1 MDKLMKDLLKE
12 AHDHGFSIGQ
22 SMLGWSAEKS
32 WVEFLRQNNI
42 PVITEDEIRDQVARK
57 AIQLRDQGHSYRSIA
72 SILGYVHPQSI
83 KNLIYWY
90 EKRQAKKSTTSP
102 AGEKEGDNA

>member
-1 MDKLMKDLLKE
+1 MDKLTKDLLKE

-22 SMLGWSAEKS
+22 SMLGWNQDKS

-42 PVITEDEIRDQVARK
+42 PLVTEDEIRDQNAKK
-57 AIQLRDQGHSYRSIA
+57 AIQLQGQGHALRSIA
-72 SILGYVHPQSI
+72 SILGYDHPQSI

-90 EKRQAKKSTTSP
+90 NKRQAKRNKQ
-102 AGEKEGDNA
+102 KDNDRPY